1 MKKALVLFG
10 NEENTHNLIKSCIY
24 LKERFGYSLNAILVR
39 DVMTETIAVGQGLI
53 TDVSYPLFVED
64 MLKIEKNELKFL
76 IKKLDEE
83 KLKIDLTY
91 EVGIIKETIREYMK
105 SYDLLV
111 VGKGVVASDVLMDVL
126 KENYK
131 ATLIIGEEELKFSD
145 IYIANDDS
153 VEVDRSCYSFM
164 NDFPEIKEFISIQ
177 ENSDEENIL
186 DKYITSKDKKVEIKK
201 FSNADS
207 LVEFFNNVEK
217 NGVTIMGNLSRNY
230 FIEKI
235 TGRSGLKILE
245 KAKMALYIG

>member
-10 NEENTHNLIKSCIY
+10 NEENTHNLMKSCIY

-131 ATLIIGEEELKFSD
+131 ATLIIGEEELKF
-145 IYIANDDS
+145 
-153 VEVDRSCYSFM
+153 
-164 NDFPEIKEFISIQ
+164 
-177 ENSDEENIL
+177 
-186 DKYITSKDKKVEIKK
+186 
-201 FSNADS
+201 
-207 LVEFFNNVEK
+207 
-217 NGVTIMGNLSRNY
+217 
-230 FIEKI
+230 
-235 TGRSGLKILE
+235 
-245 KAKMALYIG
+245 

>member
-1 MKKALVLFG
+1 M
-10 NEENTHNLIKSCIY
+10 
-24 LKERFGYSLNAILVR
+24 
-39 DVMTETIAVGQGLI
+39 
-53 TDVSYPLFVED
+53 
-64 MLKIEKNELKFL
+64 
-76 IKKLDEE
+76 DEE

-131 ATLIIGEEELKFSD
+131 ATLLIGEEELKISD

>member
-1 MKKALVLFG
+1 
-10 NEENTHNLIKSCIY
+10 
-24 LKERFGYSLNAILVR
+24 
-39 DVMTETIAVGQGLI
+39 
-53 TDVSYPLFVED
+53 
-64 MLKIEKNELKFL
+64 
-76 IKKLDEE
+76 
-83 KLKIDLTY
+83 
-91 EVGIIKETIREYMK
+91 
-105 SYDLLV
+105 
-111 VGKGVVASDVLMDVL
+111 
-126 KENYK
+126 
-131 ATLIIGEEELKFSD
+131 
-145 IYIANDDS
+145 
-153 VEVDRSCYSFM
+153 M